1 MSGRAGV
8 SKQGNLRAQTLKSEP
23 IAPIFSGMEIGPIPG
38 VRAIGLLKTER
49 PENRVPPAFA
59 IDASARTGD
68 ETYSSSRQA
77 ARRGLEEDEPETDEG
92 GKDLSVHYRGAGG
105 LIFSLKLG
113 EILMGF
119 RLKY

>member
-1 MSGRAGV
+1 
-8 SKQGNLRAQTLKSEP
+8 
-23 IAPIFSGMEIGPIPG
+23 MEISPIPG

-77 ARRGLEEDEPETDEG
+77 PRRGLEEDESETDEMDEG
-92 GKDLSVHYRGAGG
+92 GKDLFGEPSRCGG
-105 LIFSLKLG
+105 ID
-113 EILMGF
+113 ILA
-119 RLKY
+119 